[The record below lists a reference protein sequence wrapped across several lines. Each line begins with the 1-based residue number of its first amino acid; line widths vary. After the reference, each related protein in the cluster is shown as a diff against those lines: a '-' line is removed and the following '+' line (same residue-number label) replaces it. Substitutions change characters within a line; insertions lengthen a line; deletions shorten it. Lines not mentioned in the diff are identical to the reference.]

1 MELLMNFPVALLA
14 MLLGYILFMPRSGKL
29 PEKAAFFLAFV
40 TILLAAQ
47 FRSKRFAEY
56 FPPCAILFAAFAWTS
71 FTEPVVAELPEE
83 FQREIDPYLDVDKP
97 TEKAAWRRAAKI
109 AAPWVIGI
117 TLSVWWFYNIA
128 GFHRLGQNID
138 GM

>member
-29 PEKAAFFLAFV
+29 PEKAAFFLAFT

-56 FPPCAILFAAFAWTS
+56 FPPFAILFAAFAWNAFAQPT
-71 FTEPVVAELPEE
+71 VAELPAE
-83 FQREIDPYLDVDKP
+83 FQRDLDPYLDIEKP
-97 TEKAAWRRAAKI
+97 AEKGAWLHAFRT

-117 TLSVWWFYNIA
+117 TLAIF
-128 GFHRLGQNID
+128 
-138 GM
+138 